1 MINARDAKKQSEQN
15 AIIRLQESISR
26 QRNEIKNYILEAIEK
41 GDTFINYPGNI
52 YDEIVTELAEAGY
65 EIIRTYHENIRYSKT
80 VTISWEYVD

>member
-15 AIIRLQESISR
+15 AIVRLQESISR
-26 QRNEIKNYILEAIEK
+26 QRNEIEKYILKAIEK

-52 YDEIVTELAEAGY
+52 YDEIVTELAKAGY
-65 EIIRTYHENIRYSKT
+65 EIIRTYHKNIKHCKT